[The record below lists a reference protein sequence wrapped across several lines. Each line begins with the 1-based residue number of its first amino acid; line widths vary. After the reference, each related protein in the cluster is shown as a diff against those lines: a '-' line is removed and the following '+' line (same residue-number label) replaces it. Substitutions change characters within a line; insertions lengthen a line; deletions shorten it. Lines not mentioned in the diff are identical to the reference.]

1 MSEVGTPLDA
11 SNIVHAYQRELARA
25 GLPKQRLHDAR
36 HSVATFWLELGIPV
50 RVVADLLGHSQV
62 SLTMNV
68 YQHVV
73 PTMRKEAADRLEAMF
88 AEPVAVS

>member
-1 MSEVGTPLDA
+1 MRSPSRRRRGRRGQDLPR
-11 SNIVHAYQRELARA
+11 QRF
-25 GLPKQRLHDAR
+25 HDAR
-36 HSVATFWLELGIPV
+36 HSVATFWLELGIPT

-73 PTMRKEAADRLEAMF
+73 PTMRKEASDRLEAMY
-88 AEPVAVS
+88 AGSQRD